1 MSGLAAVVAGH
12 TPPGV
17 YRWHAAFETSEVR
30 HTVEHA
36 GWQFGYVDGWR
47 RSGKVEV
54 LTAVGETLA
63 FPDYYRGRSLDAL
76 WDCLTDV
83 AEPTVL
89 LWDGWGTLARED
101 EETFAKVRAIFEE
114 RAELA
119 PPFTTLLRGEG
130 PELDVPSLD

>member
-1 MSGLAAVVAGH
+1 MSGLAAVLAGRH
-12 TPPGV
+12 ESGV
-17 YRWHAAFETSEVR
+17 FLWHAAFDVDEVR
-30 HTVEHA
+30 HAVEHV

-47 RSGKVEV
+47 RSDQVDV

-63 FPDYYRGRSLDAL
+63 FPDHYRGHSLDAL
-76 WDCLTDV
+76 RDCLTDV

-101 EETFAKVRAIFEE
+101 EQTFRKVRGILEE
-114 RAELA
+114 RAALA

-130 PELDVPSLD
+130 PEVDVPSLD